1 MPYIGRGSNFG
12 VRTVFHFLASNGDT
26 SVSGSDADGKA
37 LNFADGNFI
46 DVYLNG
52 VRLKSGEDYNTA
64 TANTVAGLSALDA
77 NDEVNIVVYDTF
89 TVADTVKASTGG
101 TFSGDVTTSGTFN
114 ATGDTASG
122 DDASMGFTATEG
134 LILTGQGSTNDVT
147 IKNDADTA
155 VLTVAT
161 GTTNVDIVGDVTA
174 STLNAD
180 GDTSAGDDASIGFT
194 SAEGLILTGQGST
207 SDITVKNDADTA
219 VLTVAT
225 GTTNVDIVGD
235 VTASTLNADGDT
247 AAGDNAAIGYTASEG
262 LILTGQGSTDDIT
275 IKNDADTTVVNVA
288 TGGTDV
294 EISAGNI
301 LFGTADKG
309 VYLGVTSATASNL
322 LDDYE
327 EGTWTPTL
335 TRSGTTMTSQ
345 NLSAEASY
353 RKVGSLVHIQFDIS
367 ITAIGSGGNESAFLS
382 NLPFTAASSAGRG
395 QIFMGY
401 FGGMAKNVIRLG
413 ADINPSSTYGDIYD
427 VSDTATTTVVRTGIT
442 SLFANG
448 GRIMGSATYTGS

>member
-1 MPYIGRGSNFG
+1 MPYLGRGPNFG

-26 SVSGSDADGKA
+26 SVSGADADGKS
-37 LNFADGNFI
+37 LSFADGNFI

-52 VRLKSGEDYNTA
+52 VRLKSGEDYNTG
-64 TANTVAGLSALDA
+64 TANTVAGLSALSA
-77 NDEVNIVVYDTF
+77 NDEVNVVVYDTF
-89 TVADTVKASTGG
+89 SVADTIKASEGG
-101 TFSGDVTTSGTFN
+101 TFGGDITTSGTFN
-114 ATGDTASG
+114 ATGDTSAG
-122 DDASMGFTATEG
+122 DDASMGHTSAEG
-134 LILTGQGSTNDVT
+134 LILTGQGSTSDIT

-180 GDTSAGDDASIGFT
+180 GDTS
-194 SAEGLILTGQGST
+194 
-207 SDITVKNDADTA
+207 
-219 VLTVAT
+219 
-225 GTTNVDIVGD
+225 
-235 VTASTLNADGDT
+235 
-247 AAGDNAAIGYTASEG
+247 AGDNAAIGYTASEG

-294 EISAGNI
+294 EISAGNL
-301 LFGTADKG
+301 LFGTASKG

-327 EGTWTPTL
+327 EGTWTPSI
-335 TRSGTTMTSQ
+335 TRSGTAMTSQ
-345 NLSAEASY
+345 NLASEASY
-353 RKVGSLVHIQFDIS
+353 RKVGSLVHIQFDIE
-367 ITAIGSGGNESAFLS
+367 ITAIGSGGNESAYIS
-382 NLPFTAASSAGRG
+382 GLPFTAASSAGRG
-395 QIFMGY
+395 QIFIGY

-413 ADINPSSTYGDIYD
+413 ADINGGSTFGDIYD
-427 VSDTATTTVVRTGIT
+427 VSDTATTSVVRTGIT

-448 GRIMGSATYTGS
+448 GRVMGSATYTSS

>member
-1 MPYIGRGSNFG
+1 MPYIGRGSDFG
-12 VRTVFHFLASNGDT
+12 VRSVFHFLASNGDT

-147 IKNDADTA
+147 I
-155 VLTVAT
+155 
-161 GTTNVDIVGDVTA
+161 
-174 STLNAD
+174 
-180 GDTSAGDDASIGFT
+180 
-194 SAEGLILTGQGST
+194 
-207 SDITVKNDADTA
+207 KNDADTA

>member
-1 MPYIGRGSNFG
+1 MPYLGRGPNFG

-26 SVSGSDADGKA
+26 SVSGADADGKA
-37 LNFADGNFI
+37 LSFTDGNFI

-52 VRLKSGEDYNTA
+52 VRLKSGEDYNTG
-64 TANTVAGLSALDA
+64 TANTIAGLSALNA
-77 NDEVNIVVYDTF
+77 NDEVNVVVYDTF
-89 TVADTVKASTGG
+89 TVADTVQASTGG
-101 TFSGDVTTSGTFN
+101 TFSGSITTSGKFN
-114 ATGDTASG
+114 ETGDTAAG
-122 DDASMGFTATEG
+122 DDASMGH
-134 LILTGQGSTNDVT
+134 
-147 IKNDADTA
+147 
-155 VLTVAT
+155 
-161 GTTNVDIVGDVTA
+161 
-174 STLNAD
+174 
-180 GDTSAGDDASIGFT
+180 T

-247 AAGDNAAIGYTASEG
+247 SAGDNAAIGYTASEG

-294 EISAGNI
+294 EISAGNL
-301 LFGTADKG
+301 LFGTASKG

-327 EGTWTPTL
+327 EGTWTPSI
-335 TRSGTTMTSQ
+335 TRSGTAMTSQ
-345 NLSAEASY
+345 NLAAEASY
-353 RKVGSLVHIQFDIS
+353 RKVGSLVHIQFDIE
-367 ITAIGSGGNESAFLS
+367 ITAIGSGGNESAFIS
-382 NLPFTAASSAGRG
+382 GLPFTSASSAGRG
-395 QIFMGY
+395 QIFIGY

-413 ADINPSSTYGDIYD
+413 ADINPGSTYGDVYD

-448 GRIMGSATYTGS
+448 GRVMGSATYTSS